1 MAQIG
6 KNQIGFND
14 FSDFTKDSS
23 YLMPKKVNI
32 SLTSLNDAN
41 PHYVIG
47 GLAWQ

>member
-23 YLMPKKVNI
+23 YLMPKKVNN
-32 SLTSLNDAN
+32 SLTSLNDASLTSARRLI
-41 PHYVIG
+41 YG
-47 GLAWQ
+47 Y